1 MLCQVHVQRLLFV
14 IGAMASV
21 AVVVQLLELP
31 YKNYSSYLSR
41 NNGTTLMTVESK
53 TFLNIS
59 PLTETNIAHGVAND
73 TNPLQLPERD
83 DYKRGAEG
91 ENKDYDFDGE
101 MNNDRNSRSNITFET
116 GLTTDKSLTLGNV
129 TSKDNS
135 YVPLKVII
143 VSTNEEIQ
151 QVATATSS
159 NITTVVGTS
168 TMKKRGKKPTTISQM
183 NLLLHQA
190 SGSANLMV
198 CVWSLD
204 PRACLV
210 RGEMSIGEKYPI
222 LKKISLEI
230 GENTF

>member
-1 MLCQVHVQRLLFV
+1 MLCQVHLRRLLFV

-21 AVVVQLLELP
+21 AVLVQLSELP
-31 YKNYSSYLSR
+31 YKNYSSYLSH
-41 NNGTTLMTVESK
+41 NNDKTFMTAESE

-59 PLTETNIAHGVAND
+59 PLTETNVAHGVAND
-73 TNPLQLPERD
+73 TNPLQLPKRD
-83 DYKRGAEG
+83 EYKRGAEG
-91 ENKDYDFDGE
+91 ENKDYDFDAE

-116 GLTTDKSLTLGNV
+116 GLTIDKSLTLGNV

-143 VSTNEEIQ
+143 VSMNKEIQ

-168 TMKKRGKKPTTISQM
+168 TTKKRGKKPTTISQM

-198 CVWSLD
+198 CVWAQGPFWFVVKSQM
-204 PRACLV
+204 V
-210 RGEMSIGEKYPI
+210 KNI
-222 LKKISLEI
+222 L
-230 GENTF
+230 F

>member
-21 AVVVQLLELP
+21 AVLVQLLELP

-83 DYKRGAEG
+83 EYKRGAEG

-116 GLTTDKSLTLGNV
+116 GLTIDKSLTLGNV

-168 TMKKRGKKPTTISQM
+168 TMKKRGKEPTTISQM

-198 CVWSLD
+198 CVWTQW
-204 PRACLV
+204 PVWFVVKCQMV
-210 RGEMSIGEKYPI
+210 KNI
-222 LKKISLEI
+222 L
-230 GENTF
+230 F